1 MAKVIIENNNIYK
14 IATDTDISNFASTDL
29 RTIMDLSD
37 SDFNQ
42 VITNQKH
49 LVLSDGALSLEDV
62 EYSYVS
68 AENLQIHIDNLIKTI
83 NIFLNANKENGM
95 YDRLLAYKNFL
106 TEFKTDTIE
115 YPLTKSWEEYC
126 NENSISFFHYLQI
139 P

>member
-14 IATDTDISNFASTDL
+14 IATDTDISNFASSDL

-49 LVLSDGALSLEDV
+49 LVLSDGVLSLEDV
-62 EYSYVS
+62 GYYYVS
-68 AENLQIHIDNLIKTI
+68 AEVLQVYIDNLIKTL
-83 NIFLNANKENGM
+83 NFFLNSNKENGM

-106 TEFKTDTIE
+106 IEFETNSIE
-115 YPLTKSWEEYC
+115 YPLNKSWEQYC
-126 NENSISFFHYLQI
+126 NENSISFFHSLQI

>member
-14 IATDTDISNFASTDL
+14 IATDTDISNFASSDL

-62 EYSYVS
+62 DYYYVS
-68 AENLQIHIDNLIKTI
+68 AEVLQVYIDNLIK
-83 NIFLNANKENGM
+83 NLNFFLNGNKENGM

-106 TEFKTDTIE
+106 IEFETNSIE
-115 YPLTKSWEEYC
+115 YPLNKSWEQYC
-126 NENSISFFHYLQI
+126 NENSISFFHSLQI

>member
-14 IATDTDISNFASTDL
+14 IATDTDISNFASSDL

-62 EYSYVS
+62 GYYYVS
-68 AENLQIHIDNLIKTI
+68 AEVLQVYIDNLIKTL
-83 NIFLNANKENGM
+83 NFFLNSNKENGM

-106 TEFKTDTIE
+106 IEFETNSIE
-115 YPLTKSWEEYC
+115 YPLNKSWEQYC
-126 NENSISFFHYLQI
+126 NENSISFFHSLQI